1 MKLEAK
7 DRMNPNL
14 ICVATVTDVKDGQL
28 LIHFDGWSNQYNY
41 WCTSNATDIH
51 PAGWCKKHGYPLSP
65 PNGKIQCCDLIYL
78 SARNDANFVP
88 YTYITLDI
96 TLTYLMDN

>member
-14 ICVATVTDVKDGQL
+14 TCVATVADVKDGQL
-28 LIHFDGWSNQYNY
+28 LIHFDGWSNQYDY
-41 WCTSNATDIH
+41 WCKPNATDIH

-65 PNGKIQCCDLIYL
+65 PNGSVKRCANSTRNVIYKILYHKLQ
-78 SARNDANFVP
+78 
-88 YTYITLDI
+88 
-96 TLTYLMDN
+96 